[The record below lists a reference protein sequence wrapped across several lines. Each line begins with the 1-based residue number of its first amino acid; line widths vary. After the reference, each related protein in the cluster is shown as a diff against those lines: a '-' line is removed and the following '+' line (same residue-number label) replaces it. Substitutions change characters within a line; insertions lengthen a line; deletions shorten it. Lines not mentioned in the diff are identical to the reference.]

1 MKQINNNTIC
11 IYCLGCM
18 KLENENFD
26 GVMNCK
32 NFIQGKDT
40 TEFYKKLK
48 EGKKNGMQTSGAN
61 SGSR

>member
-48 EGKKNGMQTSGAN
+48 EGKKNGMQT
-61 SGSR
+61 